1 MRNRYVEH
9 QQTDTPVRLSDAR
22 SELTWQS
29 VLMAWVRGGWRA
41 TLSIGCGS
49 LALLGG
55 ACTTDAIDNA
65 PSTTVV
71 TEPPSTASSVSST
84 STTSSSVPDSI
95 PPAGPDLQP
104 AQPGS
109 AISFDGA
116 GDMRIGQRVDPS
128 LVQQYEPPSSCGYWG
143 LNEPPHDGD
152 EPLSGLVA
160 AANTSDPTVRS
171 IMVRSSSY
179 RTASGVGIGTSL
191 ATLQRIYGNDLVLDR
206 LDELHQPTDGLVA
219 YYNDVAAIRNGDR
232 ALTFALRADQ
242 VAAIKVSAADFWGDD
257 EGCA

>member
-1 MRNRYVEH
+1 
-9 QQTDTPVRLSDAR
+9 
-22 SELTWQS
+22 
-29 VLMAWVRGGWRA
+29 MAWVRGGWRA
-41 TLSIGCGS
+41 TLSIACGS
-49 LALLGG
+49 LGLLGG
-55 ACTTDAIDNA
+55 ACTSDAIDNA
-65 PSTTVV
+65 PTTAVV
-71 TEPPSTASSVSST
+71 TEPPSTASSVSTT

-104 AQPGS
+104 TEPGRV
-109 AISFDGA
+109 ISFDGA
-116 GDMRIGQRVDPS
+116 GDAHIGQRSDPS
-128 LVQQYEPPSSCGYWG
+128 LVQQYELPSSCGYWG
-143 LNEPPHDGD
+143 LNEPAHDGD

-206 LDELHQPTDGLVA
+206 LDELHQPTDGLLA
-219 YYNDVAAIRNGDR
+219 SYNDVAAIRHGDR
-232 ALTFALRADQ
+232 ALTFALRADRV
-242 VAAIKVSAADFWGDD
+242 VAVKVSAANFWGDD